1 MALRFD
7 GVDDCADCGEP
18 EAMKTLTSLAISLWF
33 QGAREWNRSAIL
45 VSKGDGLSL
54 GFEDGRVVFRHVGLK
69 TADGRAADA
78 TRSAAAIPVEPGVWH
93 RLRASWAKGVVA
105 IELDGKEVAR
115 TDGLAD
121 GPMATN
127 GPLRLGGTVDP
138 RFFGG
143 LLKDV
148 RVDFVDGLR

>member
-1 MALRFD
+1 
-7 GVDDCADCGEP
+7 
-18 EAMKTLTSLAISLWF
+18 
-33 QGAREWNRSAIL
+33 
-45 VSKGDGLSL
+45 
-54 GFEDGRVVFRHVGLK
+54 
-69 TADGRAADA
+69 
-78 TRSAAAIPVEPGVWH
+78 
-93 RLRASWAKGVVA
+93 VA